1 MADRVADRNPDEP
14 AFAERVCLG
23 EIAGAHGIKGVVRV
37 RSFTAE
43 PADIADYGTLTDASG
58 EQEFELKM
66 TGMSK
71 SHFLAEIPG
80 IGDRDAAQALT
91 GTRLYAPRGSL
102 PAPGAEEYYYGELVG
117 LVADLAA
124 GTRLGT
130 VTAVEN
136 FGAGVMIEVAR
147 EDGRDSV
154 LVPFTNTFVPEVDV
168 AGGRLVIDPPPGLLE
183 PAGPTEAVEEAG
195 DEAVEEPADKAGEGG
210 A

>member
-14 AFAERVCLG
+14 SFADRVCLG

-43 PADIADYGTLTDASG
+43 PADIAAYGTLTDASG

-80 IGDRDAAQALT
+80 IGDRDAAAALK
-91 GTRLYAPRGSL
+91 GTRLYAPRSFL
-102 PAPGAEEYYYGELVG
+102 PAPGAGEYYYGDLVG

-130 VTAVEN
+130 VTAVED

-147 EDGRDSV
+147 EGGRDSV
-154 LVPFTNTFVPEVDV
+154 LVPFTNAFVPEVDV

-183 PAGPTEAVEEAG
+183 PAGPTEAV